1 MAEGG
6 RNHYCF
12 TINRNMGP
20 EQQQR
25 RTATREYSNALVR
38 LGALATFDKSL
49 LASNTLSSII
59 AHCNLLKRNNIELS
73 PQTFQDPN
81 TTYRLL
87 DSLVGVNNKPLSEGY
102 KRQIAI
108 TIQRM
113 FNIKLN
119 LKRFRKQETETRKAR
134 LESSD
139 YMKLVDRIVEQA
151 GKVLATPLVES
162 DELGLNDAATA
173 VLLTITTCL
182 RIQELCSLTMTHLEK
197 IVLGESVH
205 IQTKTGVSRNITNS
219 GLLLLIIKG
228 IQRKRKEVHRTI
240 EVMVSLRPNN
250 SDTHKRSERF
260 HKGYVL
266 ISSSSYMLKKL
277 KEMAA
282 VVGYRGTE
290 VLGFNLFRKYI
301 SSILSAG
308 GGHLEAQ
315 AMNGHASLR
324 TTLEYYTAVTT
335 SNAERAFND
344 LNLEPLPIQMGS
356 RSHH

>member
-1 MAEGG
+1 M
-6 RNHYCF
+6 R
-12 TINRNMGP
+12 P
-20 EQQQR
+20 VEQQSR

-73 PQTFQDPN
+73 AQTFRDAN
-81 TTYRLL
+81 TTYKLL

-119 LKRFRKQETETRKAR
+119 LRRFRKQEGHTRKAR
-134 LESSD
+134 LESSE
-139 YMKLVDRIVEQA
+139 YMKLIDRIVEQA

-162 DELGLNDAATA
+162 DELGVNDAATA

-182 RIQELCSLTMTHLEK
+182 RIRELSSLTMTHLEK
-197 IVLGESVH
+197 IVSGETVY
-205 IQTKTGVSRNITNS
+205 IQTKTGVGRTITNS

-228 IQRKRKEVHRTI
+228 IQRKREEVHRSI
-240 EVMVSLRPNN
+240 EFMVSLRPNN
-250 SDTHKRSERF
+250 SDTHKRFERF
-260 HKGYVL
+260 RKGHVL
-266 ISSSSYMLKKL
+266 ISSSSYMHKKL

-282 VVGYRGTE
+282 VVGYQGTE
-290 VLGFNLFRKYI
+290 YLGFNLFRRYI

-315 AMNGHASLR
+315 ALNGHASLR

-335 SNAERAFND
+335 SNAERAFNELD
-344 LNLEPLPIQMGS
+344 LEALPLPMEP
-356 RSHH
+356 RSPAHPRH